1 MSLKI
6 CPWKYVPEH
15 MCLKKESCYRMAK
28 NHVWMNFSEWLHYV
42 EEISEVSTSTQ
53 FIFLSDHP
61 YQNVETLWLSD
72 LNYAVSFYKQWPK
85 DKQLDIHDVREALVL
100 CGKPARPV
108 SFIQANILLAQI
120 FGWTC
125 HHSMIIYDNLTFNH
139 CDHKKDDFHDNNND
153 HHPRSKTLTLLPLW
167 QDSPMSAFMGG
178 LTGEGQHDHHIHQ
191 HCHS

>member
-6 CPWKYVPEH
+6 CPWTYVPKKGILLQDGKEPRVDELLRVAALRRRDIWGEH
-15 MCLKKESCYRMAK
+15 FYSVHLLVRPP
-28 NHVWMNFSEWLHYV
+28 
-42 EEISEVSTSTQ
+42 
-53 FIFLSDHP
+53 LSKCW
-61 YQNVETLWLSD
+61 NSLT